1 MNNFLLAGL
10 LIVISLM
17 ITFSMYFLN
26 SENIRIYEQNSDD
39 TILPENVTKT
49 LIETGR
55 SIGDLPLLE
64 P

>member
-10 LIVISLM
+10 LITISLM
-17 ITFSMYFLN
+17 ITIGVYFLN
-26 SENIRIYEQNSDD
+26 SEGTIINEQIIND
-39 TILPENVTKT
+39 TILPENVTST

-55 SIGDLPLLE
+55 AIGDLPILE

>member
-10 LIVISLM
+10 LIAISLM
-17 ITFSMYFLN
+17 ITFGVYFLN
-26 SENIRIYEQNSDD
+26 SEGVISNEQNSDN
-39 TILPENVTKT
+39 TILPENVTSA

-55 SIGDLPLLE
+55 SIGDLLVSE